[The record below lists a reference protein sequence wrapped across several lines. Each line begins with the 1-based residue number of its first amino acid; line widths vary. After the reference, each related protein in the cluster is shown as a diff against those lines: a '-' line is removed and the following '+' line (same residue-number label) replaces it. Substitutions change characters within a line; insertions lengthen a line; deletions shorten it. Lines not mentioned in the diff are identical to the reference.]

1 VALEMKYKPMLNL
14 ATLKSRL
21 FNESIKDM
29 YRVVFAS
36 DLLNGIDRETWQF
49 LDINYQYDLPH
60 DSLTEAQTAQAL
72 SSLGISTETWLK
84 VLSVVNDPRQE
95 KENMDKEKQDQMAS
109 NLDFLKQNN
118 AVTDGDSNDNS
129 QGRETKD

>member
-1 VALEMKYKPMLNL
+1 
-14 ATLKSRL
+14 
-21 FNESIKDM
+21 M

-95 KENMDKEKQDQMAS
+95 KENMDKEKQAQMES